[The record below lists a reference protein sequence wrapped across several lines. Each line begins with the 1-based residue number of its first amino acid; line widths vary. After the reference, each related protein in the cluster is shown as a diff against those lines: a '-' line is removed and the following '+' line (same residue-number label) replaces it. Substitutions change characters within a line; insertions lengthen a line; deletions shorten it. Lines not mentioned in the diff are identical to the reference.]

1 MTKIRK
7 GFLDA
12 DISNLKKRVL
22 AYLHQEKEVSR
33 IQIASQLNISPA
45 TVGVICKDLIDSGMI
60 VTVGTG
66 QSTGGRRPTFLR
78 LNERGNYFIGCD
90 LGINHII
97 TVLVDIYGNVL
108 DCNSVHINSRSEV
121 DVILDRMISSIRS
134 LIQAA
139 ESKQLSVIGIG
150 LSLPGL
156 LDISRGISVFA
167 PNLTHWRDVPII
179 DRIKN
184 EFGLAVFMDN
194 DARAMALGEFWFG
207 AGRGKRNLVCVNIGS
222 GIGSGI
228 IIEGR
233 LYQGVAGGAGEIG
246 HVTVNDNGPRCP
258 CGSNGCLELMASG
271 PAIAARA
278 IQAVSIGASTQ
289 IQALTAGNF
298 SLIDAKVVAE
308 AARQGDKLAI
318 DILMDAGRFIGI
330 GVATVANLL
339 SPEMVIIGGGVA
351 QSGEFFI
358 DMIRSTV
365 YQRAYTIIVNKLEI
379 VSSQL
384 KENASAI
391 GAAAIF
397 IQQSFG
403 AITVE

>member
-1 MTKIRK
+1 M
-7 GFLDA
+7 
-12 DISNLKKRVL
+12 LKKRVL

-33 IQIASQLNISPA
+33 IQIANKLQISPA
-45 TVGVICKDLIDSGMI
+45 TVGLICKDLIETGMV

-66 QSTGGRRPTFLR
+66 TSTGGRRPTFLK
-78 LNERGNYFIGCD
+78 LNERANYFIGCD
-90 LGINHII
+90 LGICHII
-97 TVLVDIYGNVL
+97 SVLVDIYGNVI
-108 DCNSVHINSRSEV
+108 DRNSVPIDPRDEM

-134 LIQAA
+134 LILTA
-139 ESKQLSVIGIG
+139 EKKQLPVIGIG

-156 LDISRGISVFA
+156 LDFSRGISVFA
-167 PNLTHWRDVPII
+167 PNLTHWRNVPIVE
-179 DRIKN
+179 RVKK
-184 EFGLAVFMDN
+184 EFGLAVLMDN
-194 DARAMALGEFWFG
+194 DARAMVLGEFWFG
-207 AGRGKRNLVCVNIGS
+207 AGRGCRNLVCVNIGS

-228 IIEGR
+228 MFDGR

-278 IQAVSIGASTQ
+278 IQAVSIGASTL
-289 IQALTAGNF
+289 IQTLTEGNY

-308 AARQGDKLAI
+308 AARQGDKLAT
-318 DILMDAGRFIGI
+318 DILMDAGRYIGI
-330 GVATVANLL
+330 GVAMVANLL

-358 DMIRSTV
+358 DIIRSTV
-365 YQRAYTIIVNKLEI
+365 YQRAYTIIVNKLEV

-384 KENASAI
+384 KENASAM
-391 GAAAIF
+391 GAAAAF
-397 IQQSFG
+397 IQQTFG
-403 AITVE
+403 SVAVE